1 MDPSAKLKEFKRQL
15 DDGKIDNDEYNKL
28 QKSLLRKWLDEPEET
43 KKSERSHVVNKPK
56 VTDLYDA
63 LQLKPSATEA
73 EIKSSYRKLALKYH
87 PDKNGGIETEEWNEI
102 SKAYEVLSDNDKRS
116 LYDNYGTINDSLG
129 GKASLNHYV
138 GRDPLQPYIG
148 NLEIGLFLFSFMENM
163 NSPELENLTSAEQK
177 ERRHII
183 RVSNIAD
190 HLQNKLSQFPR
201 QDNSSEFELFI
212 KSLHQEAQKFVA
224 EPNGKE
230 LLTLL
235 GKIYVSK
242 AEAHISNYSMTSRLE
257 KFSNLFNGLEFMV
270 YLIFSNVTVKIK
282 GGPPGMNQEEVCRL
296 VWRLSR
302 SEISSVAREACDKI
316 LNNNTHL
323 ANSLYLLGKAWLE
336 ACK

>member
-1 MDPSAKLKEFKRQL
+1 MDPRAELKEIKRQL
-15 DDGKIDNDEYNKL
+15 DDGEINNDEYNKR
-28 QKSLLRKWLDEPEET
+28 QKSMLKKWLDEPVET
-43 KKSERSHVVNKPK
+43 KKSERSHVT
-56 VTDLYDA
+56 TDLYDA
-63 LQLKPSATEA
+63 LRLKPSATEA
-73 EIKSSYRKLALKYH
+73 EIKSSYKKLALKHH
-87 PDKNGGIETEEWNEI
+87 PDKNSGIETEEWNEI

-116 LYDNYGTINDSLG
+116 LYDNYGTINNSLE

-138 GRDPLQPYIG
+138 GGDSWQPYIG

-177 ERRHII
+177 ERRHTI

-212 KSLHQEAQKFVA
+212 NSLHQEAQKLVA

-235 GKIYVSK
+235 GKIYISK
-242 AEAHISNYSMTSRLE
+242 AEAHISNYSITSQL
-257 KFSNLFNGLEFMV
+257 KKISNLFNGLEFTV
-270 YLIFSNVTVKIK
+270 DLISSYVAVKTK
-282 GGPPGMNQEEVCRL
+282 GGPSGMSQEEVCRL

-316 LNNNTHL
+316 LNNYTHL
-323 ANSLYLLGKAWLE
+323 ANSLYLLGKAWSGASE
-336 ACK
+336 